1 MSRLASPIERSTLGL
16 HALEHCEPMIG
27 AKAVERIMRKADR
40 VRMMRVAHVS
50 STFYGGGVTEILT
63 PLTLMMNAIGIETEW
78 HLIQGTPGFFSCTKK
93 LHNALQGDQIEFSD
107 EDKAIYEEVVFE
119 NATRLHLEECDVV
132 VVHDPQPLPL
142 IRHFADREIPWLWQ
156 CHLDLSSPFEPSWN
170 YLRPFMSQYDAII
183 VSLPEYVRHDLGIDQ
198 RVIAPSIDPFSAK
211 NADLSDS
218 EILQSL
224 SRHGIPTERPVI
236 AQISRFDRWKDPV
249 GVIEAFR
256 NARKQVDCTLVLLG
270 NNATDDPEGEVI
282 LETIRSSIDET
293 VLVLT
298 VDDPVLVNALQRHA
312 AVVLQKSIREGF
324 GLTVTEAMW
333 KRAAVIG
340 GNVGG
345 IRRQIDDGKNGFL
358 VTTVDEAAERIVQ
371 LLSDARLRR
380 QLGSRAREK
389 VRESFLMSRLLEDW
403 LDLLAR
409 YERSVIR

>member
-16 HALEHCEPMIG
+16 HALEHYEPMIG